1 MISCWPLGVS
11 RENMRS
17 TLAPGLNIL
26 EGGREKRIGVGD
38 RVKGGVGSTLQE
50 GVQAFL
56 MATAI
61 ATMPTR
67 VTTPR
72 IKVSRVARAG
82 VEIPGGFAGD
92 MEEGVGEMMWLVE
105 ARESVVVE
113 CVRTVEVGT
122 RIKLVGE
129 LGTSDISVGR

>member
-26 EGGREKRIGVGD
+26 EGGREMRIGVGD
-38 RVKGGVGSTLQE
+38 RVKGGVGSSLQK

-61 ATMPTR
+61 AMMPTR

-82 VEIPGGFAGD
+82 VEIPGGLTGD
-92 MEEGVGEMMWLVE
+92 MEGVGEMMWLVE
-105 ARESVVVE
+105 ARE
-113 CVRTVEVGT
+113 
-122 RIKLVGE
+122 
-129 LGTSDISVGR
+129 

>member
-1 MISCWPLGVS
+1 MTSCWPLGVS

-17 TLAPGLNIL
+17 TLAPGLL
-26 EGGREKRIGVGD
+26 EGGREMRIGVGD
-38 RVKGGVGSTLQE
+38 RVKGGVGSSLQE
-50 GVQAFL
+50 CVQAFL

-82 VEIPGGFAGD
+82 VEIPGGFTGD
-92 MEEGVGEMMWLVE
+92 MEGVGEMMWLVE
-105 ARESVVVE
+105 ARE
-113 CVRTVEVGT
+113 
-122 RIKLVGE
+122 
-129 LGTSDISVGR
+129 